1 MVFGAI
7 SESLPTSDCL
17 ERPVRPLERSGVGW
31 IGLVEPGS
39 AVGWE
44 SAFQRVC
51 ALSRIFTGAP

>member
-1 MVFGAI
+1 
-7 SESLPTSDCL
+7 
-17 ERPVRPLERSGVGW
+17 VGW

-44 SAFQRVC
+44 SAFQRVR